1 MNATIRAHHLGLAVP
16 TETARQ
22 FQRKVLLSLTIVS
35 LATASMV
42 YESMNFPIHH
52 SKTAKT
58 IRVKANRAKRR
69 ILDLFEA

>member
-22 FQRKVLLSLTIVS
+22 FTRKVMISLIIISLS
-35 LATASMV
+35 AASMI
-42 YESMNFPIHH
+42 YESVKYPDYHAK
-52 SKTAKT
+52 SSKT
-58 IRVKANRAKRR
+58 IRAKFKRAKRR